1 MSVEGGPCVPRL
13 LQWWRGQADRQEIR
27 LYKARYQN
35 INILQA
41 SFFFGYRILVKIY
54 KSKLSEQS
62 DTK

>member
-41 SFFFGYRILVKIY
+41 SFFFWLQNF
-54 KSKLSEQS
+54 SKNIQIKTE
-62 DTK
+62 